1 MDRMTHPLDT
11 CMRTLSALITAD
23 IPGGEASAD
32 ASIGAYLSAF
42 PGQAK
47 QIAALS
53 MLDHAIDQRLSPSPF
68 LPVLKD
74 IVEEHYRRLGTS
86 RL

>member
-1 MDRMTHPLDT
+1 MAHPLDT

-23 IPGGEASAD
+23 IPSGEASAD
-32 ASIGAYLSAF
+32 ASIVAYLATF
-42 PGQAK
+42 PGPQK

-68 LPVLKD
+68 LPILKG
-74 IVEEHYRRLGTS
+74 IVAGHYEKLGTTRS
-86 RL
+86 